1 MAKTEAKILSEIARR
16 RGMEKRTK
24 LVNAEQIAAP
34 LLAYLKAINGM
45 KQAMMAGSYRRRKD
59 TVGDLDILA
68 TCDDGV
74 KVVEGFVAYDDV
86 ENVLSKGTN
95 YQRDGWEWSIFDG
108 YQSRTGCL
116 LIRSYGDKLWRP

>member
-16 RGMEKRTK
+16 RGMEKRTN
-24 LVNAEQIAAP
+24 LVNAERIAAP
-34 LLAYLKAINGM
+34 QLAYLKAINSM
-45 KQAMMAGSYRRRKD
+45 KQAMTAGDYRRRKD

-86 ENVLSKGTN
+86 ETCCLKGADH
-95 YQRDGWEWSIFDG
+95 QRDGWEWSIFDR

-116 LIRSYGDKLWRP
+116 LIRS

>member
-24 LVNAEQIAAP
+24 PVNAEQIATP
-34 LLAYLKAINGM
+34 LLAYLKAFNGM
-45 KQAMMAGSYRRRKD
+45 KRAMMAGSYRRRKD

-95 YQRDGWEWSIFDG
+95 HQRDGWNG
-108 YQSRTGCL
+108 QSLTD
-116 LIRSYGDKLWRP
+116 IKVEQAAYS